1 MNYIKS
7 KKYQFVFSYESKK
20 GKKWLYR
27 YRYYN
32 NFNER
37 KEASKQGFDTEKEA
51 YKALLEV
58 QTKAANG
65 SFKELS
71 SDRLKVKDWMKIWY
85 ETFEDDW
92 KINSQ
97 LQRVNAIENHINP
110 LIGDYTLS
118 TLDLVTYKTK
128 FIKPLLEKYKPGT
141 VDLLHSI
148 FMIAV
153 NAAVKNE
160 SLDRNRI
167 KEVYIPEPTKSEN
180 YLTDK
185 ELEHFI
191 NTAKET
197 ENITNYTLVLVLAYS
212 GMRIGEALGLTE
224 DDLDFEKNTISI
236 NRTRDGKGT
245 RTPKTKNS
253 YRTIKMSPVIMQQV
267 KKYLLWVK
275 TNRLQFGKPYK
286 STDFLFCSYQTG
298 DPLSPSTPLYVFRR
312 LCSKSGLKKLSP
324 HGLRHTHATL
334 LLKDNKPVVSVAKR
348 LGNTPDMINN
358 IYGHV
363 IEAMEDDLVDSFSNS
378 LNIQSL

>member
-7 KKYQFVFSYESKK
+7 KKYQFVFSYETKK

-32 NFNER
+32 SFNER
-37 KEASKQGFDTEKEA
+37 KEA
-51 YKALLEV
+51 YKALIDV
-58 QTKAANG
+58 QSKAANG
-65 SFKELS
+65 AFNELS
-71 SDRLKVKDWMKIWY
+71 SDKMKVKDWMKIWY

-97 LQRVNAIENHINP
+97 LQRINAIENHINP
-110 LIGDYTLS
+110 LIGNYVLS
-118 TLDLVTYKTK
+118 KLDLVTYRTK
-128 FIKPLLEKYKPGT
+128 FIKPLLANYKPST

-160 SLDRNRI
+160 SLNKNRL
-167 KEVYIPEPTKSEN
+167 KDVVIPETAKSEN

-185 ELEHFI
+185 ELEIFI
-191 NTAKET
+191 TAAKET

-236 NRTRDGKGT
+236 NRTRDARGT
-245 RTPKTKNS
+245 RMPKTKNS
-253 YRTIKMSPVIMQQV
+253 YRKIKMSPVVMKQV
-267 KKYLLWVK
+267 KKYVLWVK
-275 TNRLQFGKPYK
+275 TNRLQFGKPY
-286 STDFLFCSYQTG
+286 SSSDFLFCSYQTG
-298 DPLSPSTPLYVFRR
+298 EPMSPSTPTYIFRR
-312 LCSKSGLKKLSP
+312 LCSTTGLKNLSP

-334 LLKDNKPVVSVAKR
+334 LLKDKQPVISVAKR
-348 LGNTPDMINN
+348 LGNTPDMVNN

-363 IEAMEDDLVDSFSNS
+363 MEDMEDDLVDSFSNS
-378 LNIQSL
+378 LNIQHL